1 MKEFKIRCSQIGKI
15 IGTGKG
21 NPLTKTAMSYCKTWL
36 KEQLYCRRYEF
47 RSKYTDKGHIV
58 EDESIDFIGD
68 QLGLGFLIKND
79 KQFENDY
86 FTGEPDIIPPN
97 IDLVIDAK
105 NSWSWESFP
114 ILEEEIPTLDY
125 YWQLQGY
132 MSLTDRHHAKLVYVL
147 SDTPQHLIEREA
159 RRYCYDNGFE
169 ELDIDIYN
177 KFLADMTY
185 TDVSNNLKIKVFD
198 IERSNEDI
206 VLAKKKVIECRE
218 YISTLL
224 NQIK

>member
-15 IGTGKG
+15 IGTGKK
-21 NPLTKTAMSYCKTWL
+21 NPLTQTAMSYCKTWL
-36 KEQLYCRRYEF
+36 KEQLYSRHCEF
-47 RSKYTDKGHIV
+47 RSKYTEKGHIV
-58 EDESIDFIGD
+58 EDESIDFIGE
-68 QLGLGFLIKND
+68 QLGLGFLLKND
-79 KQFENDY
+79 RQFENDY
-86 FTGEPDIIPPN
+86 FTGEPDVIPPN

-105 NSWSWESFP
+105 NSWSWEAFP
-114 ILEEEIPTLDY
+114 ILESEIPTSDY

-132 MSLTDRHHAKLVYVL
+132 MNLTDRHHSKLVYVL

-185 TDVSNNLKIKVFD
+185 PNIPKELKIKSFD
-198 IERSNEDI
+198 IERNDEDI
-206 VLAKKKVIECRE
+206 AIAQKKVIECRE
-218 YISTLL
+218 YIETLIK
-224 NQIK
+224 QIK

>member
-1 MKEFKIRCSQIGKI
+1 M
-15 IGTGKG
+15 
-21 NPLTKTAMSYCKTWL
+21 
-36 KEQLYCRRYEF
+36 
-47 RSKYTDKGHIV
+47 
-58 EDESIDFIGD
+58 
-68 QLGLGFLIKND
+68 IKND

-206 VLAKKKVIECRE
+206 VLAKNKVIECRE